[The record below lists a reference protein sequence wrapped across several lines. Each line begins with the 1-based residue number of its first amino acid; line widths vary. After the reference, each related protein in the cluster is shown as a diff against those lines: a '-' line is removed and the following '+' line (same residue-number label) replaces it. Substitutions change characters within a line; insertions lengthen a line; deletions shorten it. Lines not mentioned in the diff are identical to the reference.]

1 MDKLNFKVGDVI
13 KVLTKDTQ
21 EKKVHASSFEG
32 VVISIRGQKDTQTFT
47 VRKKCTDNV
56 FVERIFPT
64 NAPVIEKI
72 ISVKQNSPRRA
83 KLYYLRKKAK

>member
-1 MDKLNFKVGDVI
+1 MNTTFNVGDTI

-32 VVISIRGQKDTQTFT
+32 VVIALRGEKDSKTFT
-47 VRKKCTDNV
+47 VRKKATDGV
-56 FVERIFPT
+56 FVERIFPIDT
-64 NAPVIEKI
+64 PSIEKI
-72 ISVKQNSPRRA
+72 VVVKKNPVRRA